1 MEGIKRLGKQIF
13 IYGIATVLPR
23 ALSFALL
30 PLYTA
35 TFDQASGY
43 GQYVF
48 IYSWIALFNVLFS
61 YGMETAFFRFY
72 HKSEYPER
80 VLTTS
85 IWAVAASSFLLLFF
99 GTIFYSEI
107 AQLTGIEPDYIRKTL
122 YILILD
128 ALVVIPFAYVRAQQQ
143 ATRYAL
149 IRTIGVL
156 INVGLNVYYFKFSG
170 TRFLGREIDAIF
182 EANTIASAITLFWLL
197 PVYVKNRFYF
207 SFSLYKKMLRYA
219 LPVMFAGVAFTI
231 NEVFDKIILSRM
243 AGDSAAG
250 IYGACYKL
258 GVFMTLFA
266 TAYRMGVEPFF
277 FREAYS
283 KNKEKQYAD
292 VAYYFV
298 VFASIIY
305 LSVMVFLRPIATI
318 FLKNPEYLEGLS
330 IVPFVL
336 LGALFLG
343 VYHNFSVW
351 YKIQDKTYIG
361 AVISFVGAAITLVLN
376 ILLIPRIGY
385 MASAIATLTAYG
397 VMMSVSWYWGRK
409 IYPIPYRIGAM
420 SSYLVVSAGLAAI
433 HFLWFSD
440 QFWVGI
446 ILVLLFTSFVIA
458 KEQPLLK
465 QLYLSYVRKH

>member
-1 MEGIKRLGKQIF
+1 MEGMKRLGKQIV
-13 IYGIATVLPR
+13 IYGVATVLPR

-72 HKSEYPER
+72 HKSEYPDR

-85 IWAVAASSFLLLFF
+85 IWAVAASSILLLLL
-99 GTIFYSEI
+99 GSVFYSEI
-107 AQLTGIEPDYIRKTL
+107 AHITGIEPDYIRKTL
-122 YILILD
+122 HILILD
-128 ALVVIPFAYVRAQQQ
+128 ALVVIPFAYLRAQQQ

-149 IRTIGVL
+149 IRIIGVL

-207 SFSLYKKMLRYA
+207 SLSLYKSMLRYA
-219 LPVMFAGVAFTI
+219 LPVMLAGVAFTI
-231 NEVFDKIILSRM
+231 NEVFDKIILSKM

-283 KNKEKQYAD
+283 SNKEKQYAD

-305 LSVMVFLRPIATI
+305 LLVMVFLRPIAAI
-318 FLKNPEYLEGLS
+318 FIRKPEYLEGLS
-330 IVPFVL
+330 IVPLVL

-376 ILLIPRIGY
+376 ILLIPTIGY
-385 MASAIATLTAYG
+385 MASAIATLVAYG
-397 VMMSVSWYWGRK
+397 VMMSISWYWGSK
-409 IYPIPYRIGAM
+409 IYPIPYRVGAM
-420 SSYLVVSAGLAAI
+420 SSYLLLSTSFSAL
-433 HFLWFSD
+433 HLLWFSD
-440 QFWVGI
+440 QLWFGT
-446 ILVLLFTSFVIA
+446 ILVMLFASFVIV
-458 KEQPLLK
+458 KEKALLK